1 MSRTQR
7 TASLFTA
14 LQAPLPQS
22 LPPRLPPA
30 PPTSTAQRQRERT
43 AELWAAVQWPPS
55 QFATNP
61 AAQLAQQA
69 LLAQRFTP
77 RVSLEPPDALLLEL
91 RGSVR
96 LFGGLQPL
104 LAQLQ
109 SVFAASA
116 VVALAPTPLAALGF
130 ARAGKSC
137 CLTDTTRLVSRLA
150 PLPLRCLRWPE
161 ASLQRLAAVGVS
173 TIGEALRLPRA
184 GFAQRF
190 GAHLLQDLDRLLGR
204 RAHPRI
210 TFIATERFSSRCE
223 PSFELADTALVLRT
237 ITPQLQQ
244 LEQFLLQRQRGIT
257 ALLLRLVHRRQP
269 PTQCVLR
276 LAVPEHRAVRLAA
289 LLQSKLQQVVLAE
302 PVRRC
307 ELRSGPLLVCA
318 ADSTQLWQ
326 PGEHGGGALTQM
338 PAFLENLRARLGA
351 AAVQG
356 LRIAPGHRPELL
368 SCATEPVWQSASAR
382 RVVTAVRDAPVP
394 WPAGRRPLW
403 LLPDPRQLPLTVDD
417 SGHPLW
423 QQLRLQ
429 LLAGPERLETG
440 WWDGADICRDYYV
453 AADGQGARLWIFR
466 ERDAGRRWFLHG
478 YFG

>member
-1 MSRTQR
+1 MSRAPQ
-7 TASLFTA
+7 TAGLFTDE
-14 LQAPLPQS
+14 QAPLPQA

-30 PPTSTAQRQRERT
+30 PPAQQPHRPRL
-43 AELWAAVQWPPS
+43 AELWAAVQWHPAEVSAWP
-55 QFATNP
+55 AT
-61 AAQLAQQA
+61 QLTQQA
-69 LLAQRFTP
+69 VLAQRFTP

-91 RGSVR
+91 RGSLR

-109 SVFAASA
+109 SVFNAAA
-116 VVALAPTPLAALGF
+116 GVALAPTPLAALVF
-130 ARAGKSC
+130 ARAGKDC
-137 CLTDTTRLVSRLA
+137 CITDATRLVSRLA

-161 ASLQRLAAVGVS
+161 LSLQRLAAVGVT
-173 TIGEALRLPRA
+173 TIGEAVRLPRA
-184 GFAQRF
+184 GFVQRF
-190 GAHLLQDLDRLLGR
+190 GADTLQDLDRLLGR
-204 RAHPRI
+204 CAHPRAS
-210 TFIATERFSSRCE
+210 FAASERFVSRCE
-223 PSFELADTALVLRT
+223 PSFELSDTARVLHT
-237 ITPQLQQ
+237 IAPQLQQ

-269 PTQCVLR
+269 PTRCVLR
-276 LAVPEHRAVRLAA
+276 LAVPEHRAARLEA
-289 LLQSKLQQVVLAE
+289 LLQSKLQQVVLPE

-307 ELRSGPLLVCA
+307 ELRSGPLLVAA

-338 PAFLENLRARLGA
+338 PAFLENLRARLGT

-356 LRIAPGHRPELL
+356 LGITPGHRPELL
-368 SCATEPVWQSASAR
+368 SAVTEPVWQRTATR
-382 RVVTAVRDAPVP
+382 RGPAAVRELPPP
-394 WPAGRRPLW
+394 WSVARRPLW
-403 LLPDPRQLPLTVDD
+403 LLPDPRQMPLTVDER
-417 SGHPLW
+417 GHPLW
-423 QQLRLQ
+423 RAAPLQ

-466 ERDAGRRWFLHG
+466 ERDAGGRWFLHG

>member
-30 PPTSTAQRQRERT
+30 PPTPQLRGART
-43 AELWAAVQWPPS
+43 AELWAAVQWPPG
-55 QFATNP
+55 QFATGP

-109 SVFAASA
+109 SVFAARA

-137 CLTDTTRLVSRLA
+137 CLTDTARLVSRLA

-173 TIGEALRLPRA
+173 TVGEALRLPRA

-190 GAHLLQDLDRLLGR
+190 GAQLLQDLDRLLGR
-204 RAHPRI
+204 RAHPRF
-210 TFIATERFSSRCE
+210 TFMATERFSSRCE
-223 PSFELADTALVLRT
+223 PSFELTDTALVLRT

-276 LAVPEHRAVRLAA
+276 LAVPEHRAARLAV

-318 ADSTQLWQ
+318 ADSTQLGQ

-351 AAVQG
+351 EAVQG

-368 SCATEPVWQSASAR
+368 SCATEPVWQSASTR

-403 LLPDPRQLPLTVDD
+403 LLPDPRQLPLAVDD

>member
-1 MSRTQR
+1 MSRVQR
-7 TASLFTA
+7 TAELFTA

-30 PPTSTAQRQRERT
+30 PPTPQLRRARH
-43 AELWAAVQWPPS
+43 AELWAAVQWPPG
-55 QFATNP
+55 QFATDP
-61 AAQLAQQA
+61 PAQLAQQA
-69 LLAQRFTP
+69 LLAQRYTP

-109 SVFAASA
+109 ALFAATA

-137 CLTDTTRLVSRLA
+137 CLTDATRLVSRLS

-190 GAHLLQDLDRLLGR
+190 GADLLQDLDQLVGR
-204 RAHPRI
+204 CAHPRV
-210 TFIATERFSSRCE
+210 TFVATERFSSRCE
-223 PSFELADTALVLRT
+223 PSFELTDTARVLHT
-237 ITPQLQQ
+237 IAPQLQQ

-257 ALLLRLVHRRQP
+257 ALLLRLIHRRQP

-276 LAVPEHRAVRLAA
+276 LAAPEHRAARIAV

-307 ELRSGPLLVCA
+307 ELRSGPLLACA

-326 PGEHGGGALTQM
+326 AGEHGGGALTQM
-338 PAFLENLRARLGA
+338 PAFLESLRARLGS

-356 LRIAPGHRPELL
+356 LCMAAGHRPELL

-382 RVVTAVRDAPVP
+382 RVATAVRDTSLP

-403 LLPDPRQLPLTVDD
+403 LLPDPRQLPLAVDG

-423 QQLRLQ
+423 RQLPLQ

-466 ERDAGRRWFLHG
+466 ERDAYRRWFLHG